1 MKLNISNISTY
12 FIIMLISGCVEPPDY
27 DDGLLENIPA
37 IVNDDDYFSLSLYA
51 ENHTQN
57 YNWNLDFSSTN
68 EDTLFTSLIIKD
80 YLGSI
85 ADSSTLILY
94 NSNEAE
100 IFNILLNKQ
109 VTKETV
115 KNLASELN
123 ISQIL
128 SKILVARGINTFKS
142 AQEFFRPHSNQFH
155 DGFLMKGMEQAVSR
169 IKKAVEK
176 NENILES
183 QKISKY
189 RAGVVFFLHVDLAP
203 KLKIRIFFFENENVA
218 FVINLF

>member
-12 FIIMLISGCVEPPDY
+12 FIIMLISGCIEPPDY

-57 YNWNLDFSSTN
+57 YNWNLDFSSTS

-80 YLGSI
+80 YLGST

-100 IFNILLNKQ
+100 IFNILLNG
-109 VTKETV
+109 ETTSI
-115 KNLASELN
+115 SEISIEYIGNPHRLEFISNKLN
-123 ISQIL
+123 CL
-128 SKILVARGINTFKS
+128 
-142 AQEFFRPHSNQFH
+142 
-155 DGFLMKGMEQAVSR
+155 
-169 IKKAVEK
+169 
-176 NENILES
+176 LEL
-183 QKISKY
+183 Q
-189 RAGVVFFLHVDLAP
+189 L
-203 KLKIRIFFFENENVA
+203 IRQ
-218 FVINLF
+218 

>member
-57 YNWNLDFSSTN
+57 YNWNLDFSSTS

-80 YLGSI
+80 YLGSTG
-85 ADSSTLILY
+85 DSSTLILY

-100 IFNILLNKQ
+100 IFNILLNG
-109 VTKETV
+109 ETTSI
-115 KNLASELN
+115 SEISIEYIGNPHRLELISNKLN
-123 ISQIL
+123 CL
-128 SKILVARGINTFKS
+128 
-142 AQEFFRPHSNQFH
+142 
-155 DGFLMKGMEQAVSR
+155 
-169 IKKAVEK
+169 
-176 NENILES
+176 LEL
-183 QKISKY
+183 Q
-189 RAGVVFFLHVDLAP
+189 L
-203 KLKIRIFFFENENVA
+203 IRQ
-218 FVINLF
+218 

>member
-12 FIIMLISGCVEPPDY
+12 FIIMLISGCIEPPDY

-57 YNWNLDFSSTN
+57 YNWNLDFSSTS

-80 YLGSI
+80 YLGST

-100 IFNILLNKQ
+100 IFNILLNG
-109 VTKETV
+109 ETTSI
-115 KNLASELN
+115 SEISIEYIGSPHKLELISNKLN
-123 ISQIL
+123 CL
-128 SKILVARGINTFKS
+128 
-142 AQEFFRPHSNQFH
+142 
-155 DGFLMKGMEQAVSR
+155 
-169 IKKAVEK
+169 
-176 NENILES
+176 LEL
-183 QKISKY
+183 Q
-189 RAGVVFFLHVDLAP
+189 L
-203 KLKIRIFFFENENVA
+203 IRQ
-218 FVINLF
+218 

>member
-57 YNWNLDFSSTN
+57 YNWNLDFSSN
-68 EDTLFTSLIIKD
+68 SEDTLFTSLIIKD
-80 YLGSI
+80 YLGST

-100 IFNILLNKQ
+100 VFNILLNG
-109 VTKETV
+109 ETTSI
-115 KNLASELN
+115 SEISIEYIGNPHRLELISNKLN
-123 ISQIL
+123 CL
-128 SKILVARGINTFKS
+128 
-142 AQEFFRPHSNQFH
+142 
-155 DGFLMKGMEQAVSR
+155 
-169 IKKAVEK
+169 
-176 NENILES
+176 LEL
-183 QKISKY
+183 Q
-189 RAGVVFFLHVDLAP
+189 L
-203 KLKIRIFFFENENVA
+203 IRQ
-218 FVINLF
+218 

>member
-57 YNWNLDFSSTN
+57 YNWNLDFSSTS

-80 YLGSI
+80 YLGST

-94 NSNEAE
+94 NSNKAE
-100 IFNILLNKQ
+100 IFNILLNG
-109 VTKETV
+109 ETTSI
-115 KNLASELN
+115 SEISIEYIGNPHRLEFISNKLN
-123 ISQIL
+123 CL
-128 SKILVARGINTFKS
+128 
-142 AQEFFRPHSNQFH
+142 
-155 DGFLMKGMEQAVSR
+155 
-169 IKKAVEK
+169 
-176 NENILES
+176 LEL
-183 QKISKY
+183 Q
-189 RAGVVFFLHVDLAP
+189 L
-203 KLKIRIFFFENENVA
+203 IRK
-218 FVINLF
+218 

>member
-57 YNWNLDFSSTN
+57 YNWNLDFSSTS
-68 EDTLFTSLIIKD
+68 EDTLFTSLIIKE
-80 YLGSI
+80 YLGST

-100 IFNILLNKQ
+100 IFNILLNG
-109 VTKETV
+109 ETTSI
-115 KNLASELN
+115 SEISIEYIGNPYRLELISNKLN
-123 ISQIL
+123 CL
-128 SKILVARGINTFKS
+128 
-142 AQEFFRPHSNQFH
+142 
-155 DGFLMKGMEQAVSR
+155 
-169 IKKAVEK
+169 
-176 NENILES
+176 LEL
-183 QKISKY
+183 Q
-189 RAGVVFFLHVDLAP
+189 L
-203 KLKIRIFFFENENVA
+203 IRQ
-218 FVINLF
+218 